1 RSRRLFSVQYVVS
14 PGVRPRRGGDLTGKS
29 PGHGPVSGISP
40 VMNVT
45 RYKCSVLVVDDD
57 PAVLALLTA
66 QLNTDFET
74 LTACTAVQAR
84 EVLARRSVDIVLTD
98 LQLPG
103 ESGLSLLDW
112 VRRTTPRTSRILLTG
127 TARIEDTVD
136 AINQTQVHRIV
147 LKPWRSDDLL

>member
-1 RSRRLFSVQYVVS
+1 TSISTIDPDHRNRLSPQLPDIVTTHLCRSRRLFSVQYVVS

-74 LTACTAVQAR
+74 LTA
-84 EVLARRSVDIVLTD
+84 
-98 LQLPG
+98 
-103 ESGLSLLDW
+103 
-112 VRRTTPRTSRILLTG
+112 
-127 TARIEDTVD
+127 
-136 AINQTQVHRIV
+136 
-147 LKPWRSDDLL
+147 